1 MKREEDD
8 DERVHLTG
16 ERRKTEGVRGARGA
30 DIRSRGSEPN
40 GTPRIVLA
48 SSIGYVVPVK
58 HDRRV
63 DSISNTFS
71 H

>member
-1 MKREEDD
+1 MNAFISPMRD
-8 DERVHLTG
+8 VN
-16 ERRKTEGVRGARGA
+16 GVRGARGA
-30 DIRSRGSEPN
+30 ENRSRGSEPN

-63 DSISNTFS
+63 GSISNTFS
-71 H
+71 Q